1 MANTVSRII
10 SDDQL
15 NKIIQIESAGKV
27 RAKALTSSATGL
39 FQFLNAT
46 WDSVVSRH
54 RPDLLEGHTLTEV
67 RALRTDPSICIELG
81 ARFTEDNARILGP
94 GWTDGDLYLSHFL
107 GAGAA
112 RKVLR
117 ASPNERV
124 EPLVG
129 SAAVNANTSILK
141 GKTAGQV
148 RAWAQ
153 RSMETK
159 WAKAGKPD
167 WIAIHY
173 IEPRPSEVAG
183 PVGPS
188 IPDDAVAA
196 KTERMATEV
205 AAADVGTID
214 EVSAASKTKDVPV
227 NPKQRADPGPV
238 RGDADIWNVQR
249 RLRAMN
255 FNPGGLDGEWGP
267 MTAGAIFGFI
277 NARAL
282 DIQAP
287 TSRAMFV
294 SSLPK
299 LSVELSAAEAERFVQ
314 PVTPERANAD
324 FDKVAQVEPAVVPV
338 RRNFLAAAWSSVV
351 AFFVAAYNVV
361 SDQLSS
367 AWEFFTGVKDQI
379 PGSATSTFFSY
390 LGKVPT
396 SVWFGLAALGL
407 GWVALNSFRSVKG
420 ITEAVQSGERQ

>member
-15 NKIIQIESAGKV
+15 NRIIQIESAGKV
-27 RAKALTSSATGL
+27 KAKAPTSSALGL

-46 WDSVVSRH
+46 WDSVVAKH
-54 RPDLLEGHTLTEV
+54 RPDLLEGRTLGEV
-67 RALRTDPSICIELG
+67 RALRTDPAICVELG
-81 ARFTEDNARILGP
+81 ARFTEDSARTLGT
-94 GWTDGDLYLSHFL
+94 GWTDGDLYLAHFL
-107 GAGAA
+107 GAGTA

-117 ASPNERV
+117 ATPNERV

-129 SAAVNANTSILK
+129 AAAVNANTSILR

-153 RSMETK
+153 RSMESR
-159 WAKAGKPD
+159 WEKAGRPD

-173 IEPRPSEVAG
+173 SAG
-183 PVGPS
+183 RSSDVVELIGPD

-196 KTERMATEV
+196 KTERMAEAV
-205 AAADVGTID
+205 NVD
-214 EVSAASKTKDVPV
+214 EVSAAAKTKAVPI
-227 NPKQRADPGPV
+227 NPKQRADPGSV

-249 RLRAMN
+249 RLQAMN
-255 FNPGGLDGEWGP
+255 FSPGGLDGEWGA
-267 MTAGAIFGFI
+267 MTATAIFGFI
-277 NARAL
+277 NARAMG
-282 DIQAP
+282 IPAP
-287 TSRAMFV
+287 TTRAMFI
-294 SSLPK
+294 SSLPA
-299 LSVELSAAEAERFVQ
+299 LSAELSAAEVEGFVK
-314 PVTPERANAD
+314 PVTAERANAD
-324 FDKVAQVEPAVVPV
+324 FERVAKVEPAVIPV
-338 RRNFLAAAWSSVV
+338 RRNFLATAWSAVV

-361 SDQLSS
+361 AEQISS
-367 AWEFFTGVKDQI
+367 AWDFFTGVKDQI

-407 GWVALNSFRSVKG
+407 GWVALNSFRSVRG